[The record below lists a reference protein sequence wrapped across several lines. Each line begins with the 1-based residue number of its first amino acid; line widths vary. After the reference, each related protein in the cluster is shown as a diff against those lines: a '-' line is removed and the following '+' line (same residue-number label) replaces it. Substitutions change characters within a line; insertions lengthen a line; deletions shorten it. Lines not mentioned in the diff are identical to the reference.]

1 MRKRYLLLVMT
12 ILFGLALLAVDNY
25 TQENNAPLSEKQ
37 SSEAD
42 YYGEGLL
49 NRQFDK
55 TGKLQQSFSAERSTH
70 YPLTNSTVFNDP
82 VIHVQDEEN
91 EFWQVTANE
100 GSMNDK
106 DNTLRLRQQVE
117 IRPLQ
122 NGNKDEVVINTE
134 SLDYFTKQQVAETD
148 QEVTMVSPEAHIT
161 AIGMRMDMKRQRM
174 ELNAKVNTRY
184 VPE

>member
-1 MRKRYLLLVMT
+1 MRKRYLLLAMT

-25 TQENNAPLSEKQ
+25 TQEDNAPLSERQ

-42 YYGEGLL
+42 YYGEILL
-49 NRQFDK
+49 NRQFDEQ
-55 TGKLQQSFSAERSTH
+55 GRLQQSFSAQRSTH
-70 YPLTNSTVFNDP
+70 YPLTNSTVFNGP
-82 VIHVQDEEN
+82 IIQIQDEEG
-91 EFWQVTANE
+91 EYWQVTSQE

-106 DNTLRLRQQVE
+106 EHLLRLRHQVE
-117 IRPLQ
+117 IHPLQ
-122 NGNKDEVVINTE
+122 SNQKNDVTIKTE
-134 SLDYFTKQQVAETD
+134 SLDYFTKKQLAETD
-148 QEVTMVSPEAHIT
+148 LEVTIDSAQSRIT